1 MNTQAPGGGYYLCEG
16 VSLIPQEQGGLVLQS
31 APLKTVQVNTMALE
45 ILGKCRAGFSPPG
58 GRNARELNAV
68 LDFLDL
74 MQDAGI
80 VYWLPPEEVFEPV
93 VSIIVPVYNRAH
105 DIGQCLD
112 SLLSLDYPES
122 RREIIVVDDA
132 SLDQTA
138 AVVARYD
145 VRLIVQPSNRGQSA
159 ARNAGVQA
167 ARGEVFAFID
177 SDCIAD
183 PRWLK
188 DLMPYLHDPRL
199 ALVGGVVDAF
209 FNQSFLDRY
218 EAVHSAL
225 NMGSK
230 TATGRGKGSLFY
242 VPTCNMLLRKAAF
255 EGVSGLDENLK
266 VGEDV
271 DLCWRL
277 MSMGY
282 RLAYIPKGR
291 VQHKHRN
298 RFFTAFLRLFD
309 YGTSEAVLSKKH
321 PHVLKRFPWHWE
333 GILLLLLMVPGLTM
347 WSIVSLIPGLS
358 FLLVEPFYKQMRL
371 KRSFDIVLPLCDIF
385 AATVKRHLIL
395 VYYISHHITRYYL
408 FLVIIFSILIPRVAP
423 LLMGLVILPAIVEFF
438 QKKPLLRF
446 PVFAFFYWTEQLF
459 YQSGVFWG
467 CLNQFSFRPYRVSL
481 KQTPPRNQNPHP
493 MRQRVMALFLKSRE
507 ASR

>member
-1 MNTQAPGGGYYLCEG
+1 
-16 VSLIPQEQGGLVLQS
+16 
-31 APLKTVQVNTMALE
+31 
-45 ILGKCRAGFSPPG
+45 
-58 GRNARELNAV
+58 
-68 LDFLDL
+68 
-74 MQDAGI
+74 
-80 VYWLPPEEVFEPV
+80 
-93 VSIIVPVYNRAH
+93 
-105 DIGQCLD
+105 
-112 SLLSLDYPES
+112 
-122 RREIIVVDDA
+122 
-132 SLDQTA
+132 
-138 AVVARYD
+138 
-145 VRLIVQPSNRGQSA
+145 
-159 ARNAGVQA
+159 
-167 ARGEVFAFID
+167 
-177 SDCIAD
+177 
-183 PRWLK
+183 
-188 DLMPYLHDPRL
+188 
-199 ALVGGVVDAF
+199 
-209 FNQSFLDRY
+209 
-218 EAVHSAL
+218 
-225 NMGSK
+225 
-230 TATGRGKGSLFY
+230 
-242 VPTCNMLLRKAAF
+242 
-255 EGVSGLDENLK
+255 LDENLK

-298 RFFTAFLRLFD
+298 RFFTAFLRRFD

-385 AATVKRHLIL
+385 AATVKRHLIF

-423 LLMGLVILPAIVEFF
+423 LLMGLVIVPAIVVFF
-438 QKKPLLRF
+438 QKKPRLRF

-467 CLNQFSFRPYRVSL
+467 CFKQCSFRPYRVSL
-481 KQTPPRNQNPHP
+481 EQTSSRNQNRHP
-493 MRQRVMALFLKSRE
+493 VRKKFMALFLKRRE
-507 ASR
+507 ASS